1 MSKVLIYSGTTE
13 GRMLAQQLAQA
24 GIECDVHV
32 ATEYGQIVMP
42 QLDKV
47 NVHVGRLDA
56 NEMYEA
62 ARNGYAAVVD
72 ATHPFATE
80 VSANIRKSLETP
92 DVPYIRLSRKMDVV
106 TDMAQGNESGNTGNS
121 NVNSI
126 SGNSHVRYFADYES
140 CAAALET
147 TDGNILL
154 TTGSKEL
161 GIFCNDGKLC
171 ERLYVR
177 VLPGRDNIALC
188 EAAGIR
194 GKQIIAMQGP
204 FSVEMNIALINQFSI
219 KYLVTKAS
227 GEHSGFVEKLEASRN
242 TGIEAFVIGMQ
253 AEDNGLS
260 YAEVLKRILEICNV
274 KAEPDIAVNV
284 SLIGIGMSK
293 RTLTKEAEEAL
304 SAAGLVFGAGRML
317 DSASEYIG
325 RGAACYPYYMAKDI
339 IPVIKRYE
347 NDTVHMH
354 TAERAGSLNVAVLFS
369 GDTGF
374 YSGAAKLKEALEAD
388 GYTRVKIYPGISSV
402 SYLAAATGNSWQNA
416 KLLSIHGMS
425 DKRRAEAL
433 VKDAVR
439 YNERTFVLVSGS
451 DDVQRISTWVSDIKA
466 GCAKNPVTDSIRIIA
481 GYNLGYDDEKIT
493 ELAKSVNI
501 AGRNA
506 GQNAGQNGLYT
517 LLILNDRPERKRLAP
532 GLRDEEFMREV
543 KVPMTKKEVRVAAVS
558 SLELRNGAVVY
569 DIGSGT
575 GSIAIECAMLSPD
588 IKVYAFE
595 CNEQA
600 QRLLRQNIE
609 RFKAANV
616 YPVDGMAPEVLDT
629 EGLELPTNVFI
640 GGSRGQLEAIVEKVW
655 KLNNEAVIVIS
666 AVTLETLARITE
678 LAAKNTDDGY
688 NVRCEVVQMQVNQV
702 RQAGNYHMMQGT
714 NPVFLC
720 VLKRA

>member
-1 MSKVLIYSGTTE
+1 MVKVLIYSGTTE

-42 QLDKV
+42 QLDRV

-80 VSANIRKSLETP
+80 VSANIRKSLETL
-92 DVPYIRLSRKMDVV
+92 DVPYIRLARKMDIV
-106 TDMAQGNESGNTGNS
+106 TDTAQENEGGNTGNR
-121 NVNSI
+121 N
-126 SGNSHVRYFADYES
+126 SGNGHVRYFADYES
-140 CAAALET
+140 CAAALEA

-177 VLPGRDNIALC
+177 VLPGQDNIALC

-204 FSVEMNIALINQFSI
+204 FSTEMNTALINQFSI

-227 GEHSGFVEKLEASRN
+227 GEHSGFAEKLEAARN
-242 TGIEAFVIGMQ
+242 CGIEAFVIGMQ
-253 AEDNGLS
+253 AEDKGLS
-260 YAEVLKRILEICNV
+260 YDEVLKRILRICNAKIKSDETV
-274 KAEPDIAVNV
+274 RI
-284 SLIGIGMSK
+284 SLIGIGVSG
-293 RTLTKEAEEAL
+293 RTLTGEAQEAL
-304 SAAGLVFGAGRML
+304 NNAGLVFGAGRML
-317 DSASEYIG
+317 DSASAYIG

-347 NDTVHMH
+347 NDTAGML
-354 TAERAGSLNVAVLFS
+354 TAGGDMSGSLNAAVLFS

-374 YSGAAKLKEALEAD
+374 YSGAAKLKEALEAE
-388 GYTRVKIYPGISSV
+388 GYTRVTIYPGISSV
-402 SYLAAATGNSWQNA
+402 SYLAAATGNAWQNA

-439 YNERTFVLVSGS
+439 CNERTFVLVSGR
-451 DDVQRISTWVSDIKA
+451 DDVQRVSAWVSDIKA
-466 GCAKNPVTDSIRIIA
+466 GCSGDSVMGSIRIIA

-493 ELAKSVNI
+493 EPATSGDI
-501 AGRNA
+501 
-506 GQNAGQNGLYT
+506 AGQNGLYT
-517 LLILNDRPERKRLAP
+517 LLILNDRPERKRLVP
-532 GLRDEEFMREV
+532 GICDEEFRRDM
-543 KVPMTKKEVRVAAVS
+543 KVPMTKKEIRVAAIS
-558 SLELRNGAVVY
+558 SLEIRSGAVVY

-575 GSIAIECAMLSPD
+575 GSIAVECAMLSPD

-595 CNEQA
+595 CNEKA
-600 QRLLRQNIE
+600 QKLLRENME
-609 RFKAANV
+609 RFGTANV

-629 EGLELPTNVFI
+629 EGLEPPTNVFI
-640 GGSRGQLEAIVEKVW
+640 GGSKGQLEDIVEKVW
-655 KLNNEAVIVIS
+655 KLNPEAVIVIS
-666 AVTLETLARITE
+666 AVTLETLARITG
-678 LAAKNTDDGY
+678 LAEKSTDDEY

-702 RQAGNYHMMQGT
+702 RQAGSYHMMQGT

-720 VLKRA
+720 VLKRV

>member
-1 MSKVLIYSGTTE
+1 MAKVLIYSGTTE

-42 QLDKV
+42 QLDRV

-80 VSANIRKSLETP
+80 VSANIRKSLETL
-92 DVPYIRLSRKMDVV
+92 DVPYIRLARKMDIV
-106 TDMAQGNESGNTGNS
+106 TDTVQENEGGNTGNR
-121 NVNSI
+121 N
-126 SGNSHVRYFADYES
+126 SGNGHVRYFADYES
-140 CAAALET
+140 CAVALES

-177 VLPGRDNIALC
+177 VLPGQDNIALC

-204 FSVEMNIALINQFSI
+204 FSTEMNTALINQFSI

-227 GEHSGFVEKLEASRN
+227 GEHSGFAEKLEAARN
-242 TGIEAFVIGMQ
+242 CGIEAFVIGMQ
-253 AEDNGLS
+253 AEDKGLS
-260 YAEVLKRILEICNV
+260 YDEVLKRILRICNAKIKSDETV
-274 KAEPDIAVNV
+274 RI
-284 SLIGIGMSK
+284 SLIGIGVSG
-293 RTLTKEAEEAL
+293 RTLTGEAQEAL
-304 SAAGLVFGAGRML
+304 NNAGLVFGAGRML
-317 DSASEYIG
+317 DSASAYIG

-347 NDTVHMH
+347 NDTAGML
-354 TAERAGSLNVAVLFS
+354 TAGGDMSGSLNAAVLFS

-374 YSGAAKLKEALEAD
+374 YSGAAKLKEALEAE
-388 GYTRVKIYPGISSV
+388 GYTRVTIYPGISSV
-402 SYLAAATGNSWQNA
+402 SYLAAATGNAWQNA
-416 KLLSIHGMS
+416 KLLSIHGMI

-439 YNERTFVLVSGS
+439 CNERTFVLVSGR
-451 DDVQRISTWVSDIKA
+451 DDVQRVSAWVSDIKA
-466 GCAKNPVTDSIRIIA
+466 GCSGDSVMGSIRIIA

-493 ELAKSVNI
+493 EPATSGDI
-501 AGRNA
+501 
-506 GQNAGQNGLYT
+506 AGQNGLYT
-517 LLILNDRPERKRLAP
+517 LLILNDRPERKRLVP
-532 GLRDEEFMREV
+532 GICDEEFRRDM
-543 KVPMTKKEVRVAAVS
+543 KVPMTKKEIRVAAIS
-558 SLELRNGAVVY
+558 SLEIRSGAVVY

-575 GSIAIECAMLSPD
+575 GSIAVECAMLSPD

-595 CNEQA
+595 CNEKA
-600 QRLLRQNIE
+600 QKLLRENME
-609 RFKAANV
+609 RFGTANV

-629 EGLELPTNVFI
+629 EGLEPPTNVFI
-640 GGSRGQLEAIVEKVW
+640 GGSKGQLEDIVEKVW
-655 KLNNEAVIVIS
+655 KLNPEAVIVIS
-666 AVTLETLARITE
+666 AVTLETLARITG
-678 LAAKNTDDGY
+678 LAEKSTDDEY

-702 RQAGNYHMMQGT
+702 RQAGSYHMMQGT

-720 VLKRA
+720 VLKRV

>member
-1 MSKVLIYSGTTE
+1 MAKVLIYSGTTE

-42 QLDKV
+42 QLDRV

-80 VSANIRKSLETP
+80 VSANIRKSLETL
-92 DVPYIRLSRKMDVV
+92 DVPYIRLARKMNIV
-106 TDMAQGNESGNTGNS
+106 TDTTQENEGGNTGNR
-121 NVNSI
+121 N
-126 SGNSHVRYFADYES
+126 SGNGHVRYFADYES
-140 CAAALET
+140 CAAALES

-177 VLPGRDNIALC
+177 VLPGQDNIALC

-204 FSVEMNIALINQFSI
+204 FSTEMNTALINQFSI
-219 KYLVTKAS
+219 KYIVTKAS
-227 GEHSGFVEKLEASRN
+227 GEHSGFAEKLEAARN
-242 TGIEAFVIGMQ
+242 CGIEAFVIGMQ
-253 AEDNGLS
+253 AENKGLS
-260 YAEVLKRILEICNV
+260 YDEVLKRILRICNAKIKSDETV
-274 KAEPDIAVNV
+274 RI
-284 SLIGIGMSK
+284 SLIGIGVSG
-293 RTLTKEAEEAL
+293 RTLTGEAQEAL
-304 SAAGLVFGAGRML
+304 NNAGLVFGAGRML
-317 DSASEYIG
+317 DSASAYIG

-347 NDTVHMH
+347 NDTAGML
-354 TAERAGSLNVAVLFS
+354 TAGGDMSGSLNAAVLFS

-374 YSGAAKLKEALEAD
+374 YSGAAKLKEALEAE
-388 GYTRVKIYPGISSV
+388 GYTRVTIYPGISSV
-402 SYLAAATGNSWQNA
+402 SYLAAATGNAWQNA

-439 YNERTFVLVSGS
+439 CNERTFVLVSGR
-451 DDVQRISTWVSDIKA
+451 DDVQRVSAWVSDIKA
-466 GCAKNPVTDSIRIIA
+466 GCSGDSVMGSIRIIA

-493 ELAKSVNI
+493 EPATSGDI
-501 AGRNA
+501 
-506 GQNAGQNGLYT
+506 AGQNGLYT
-517 LLILNDRPERKRLAP
+517 LLILNDRPERKRLVP
-532 GLRDEEFMREV
+532 GICDEEFRRDM
-543 KVPMTKKEVRVAAVS
+543 KVPMTKKEIRVAAIS
-558 SLELRNGAVVY
+558 SLEIRSGAVVY

-575 GSIAIECAMLSPD
+575 GSIAVECAMLSPD

-595 CNEQA
+595 CNEKA
-600 QRLLRQNIE
+600 QKLLRENME
-609 RFKAANV
+609 RFGTANV

-629 EGLELPTNVFI
+629 EGLEPPTNVFI
-640 GGSRGQLEAIVEKVW
+640 GGSKGQLEDIVEKVW
-655 KLNNEAVIVIS
+655 KLNPEAVIVIS
-666 AVTLETLARITE
+666 AVTLETLARITG
-678 LAAKNTDDGY
+678 LAEKSTDDEY

-702 RQAGNYHMMQGT
+702 RQAGSYHMMQGT

-720 VLKRA
+720 VLKRV

>member
-1 MSKVLIYSGTTE
+1 MAKVLIYSGTTE

-24 GIECDVHV
+24 GIECDVRV

-42 QLDKV
+42 QLDRV

-80 VSANIRKSLETP
+80 VSANIRKSLETL
-92 DVPYIRLSRKMDVV
+92 DVPYIRLARKMDIV
-106 TDMAQGNESGNTGNS
+106 TDTAQENEGGNTGNR
-121 NVNSI
+121 N
-126 SGNSHVRYFADYES
+126 SGNGHVRYFADYEI
-140 CAAALET
+140 CAAALES

-177 VLPGRDNIALC
+177 VLPGQDNIALC
-188 EAAGIR
+188 EAAGIK

-204 FSVEMNIALINQFSI
+204 FSTEMNTALINQFSI
-219 KYLVTKAS
+219 KYIVTKAS
-227 GEHSGFVEKLEASRN
+227 GEHSGFAEKLEAARN
-242 TGIEAFVIGMQ
+242 CGIEAFVIGMQ
-253 AEDNGLS
+253 AEDKGLS
-260 YAEVLKRILEICNV
+260 YDEVLKRILRICNAKIKSDETV
-274 KAEPDIAVNV
+274 RI
-284 SLIGIGMSK
+284 SLIGIGVSG
-293 RTLTKEAEEAL
+293 RTLTGEAQEAL
-304 SAAGLVFGAGRML
+304 NNAGLVFGAGRML
-317 DSASEYIG
+317 DSASAYIG

-347 NDTVHMH
+347 NDTAGIL
-354 TAERAGSLNVAVLFS
+354 TAGGDMSGSLNAAVLFS

-374 YSGAAKLKEALEAD
+374 YSGAAKLKEALEAE
-388 GYTRVKIYPGISSV
+388 GYTRVTIYPGISSV
-402 SYLAAATGNSWQNA
+402 SYLAAATGNAWQNA

-439 YNERTFVLVSGS
+439 CNERTFVLVSGR
-451 DDVQRISTWVSDIKA
+451 DDVQRVSAWVSDIKA
-466 GCAKNPVTDSIRIIA
+466 GCSGDSVMGSIRIIA

-493 ELAKSVNI
+493 EPATSGDI
-501 AGRNA
+501 
-506 GQNAGQNGLYT
+506 AGQNGLYT
-517 LLILNDRPERKRLAP
+517 LLILNDRPERKRLVP
-532 GLRDEEFMREV
+532 GICDEEFRRDM
-543 KVPMTKKEVRVAAVS
+543 KVPMTKKEIRVAAIS
-558 SLELRNGAVVY
+558 SLEIRSGAVVY

-575 GSIAIECAMLSPD
+575 GSIAVECAMLSPD

-595 CNEQA
+595 CNEKA
-600 QRLLRQNIE
+600 QKILRENVGQ
-609 RFKAANV
+609 FGTANV

-629 EGLELPTNVFI
+629 EGLEPPTNVFI
-640 GGSRGQLEAIVEKVW
+640 GGSKGQLEAIVEKVW
-655 KLNNEAVIVIS
+655 KLNPEAVIVIS
-666 AVTLETLARITE
+666 AVTLETLARITG
-678 LAAKNTDDGY
+678 LAEKSTDDGH

-702 RQAGNYHMMQGT
+702 RQEGSYHMMQGT

-720 VLKRA
+720 VLKRV

>member
-1 MSKVLIYSGTTE
+1 MAKVLIYSGTTE

-42 QLDKV
+42 QLDRV
-47 NVHVGRLDA
+47 NVHVGRLDVS
-56 NEMYEA
+56 EMYEA

-80 VSANIRKSLETP
+80 VSANIRKSLETL
-92 DVPYIRLSRKMDVV
+92 DVPYIRLARKMDIV
-106 TDMAQGNESGNTGNS
+106 TDTAQENEGGNTGNR
-121 NVNSI
+121 N
-126 SGNSHVRYFADYES
+126 SGNGHVRYFADYES
-140 CAAALET
+140 CAAALES

-177 VLPGRDNIALC
+177 VLPGQDNIALC
-188 EAAGIR
+188 EAAEIR
-194 GKQIIAMQGP
+194 GKQVIAMQGP
-204 FSVEMNIALINQFSI
+204 FSTEMNTALINQFSI

-227 GEHSGFVEKLEASRN
+227 GEHSGFAEKLEAARN
-242 TGIEAFVIGMQ
+242 CGIEAFVIGMQ
-253 AEDNGLS
+253 AEDKGLS
-260 YAEVLKRILEICNV
+260 YDEVLKRILRICNAKIKSDETV
-274 KAEPDIAVNV
+274 RI
-284 SLIGIGMSK
+284 SLIGIGVSG
-293 RTLTKEAEEAL
+293 RTLTGEAQEAL
-304 SAAGLVFGAGRML
+304 NNAGLVFGAGRML
-317 DSASEYIG
+317 DSASAYIG

-347 NDTVHMH
+347 NDTAGML
-354 TAERAGSLNVAVLFS
+354 TAGGDMSGSLNAAVLFS

-374 YSGAAKLKEALEAD
+374 YSGAAKLKEALEAE
-388 GYTRVKIYPGISSV
+388 GYTRVTIYPGISSV
-402 SYLAAATGNSWQNA
+402 SYLAAATGNAWQNA

-439 YNERTFVLVSGS
+439 CNERTFVLVSGR
-451 DDVQRISTWVSDIKA
+451 DDVQRVSAWVSDIKA
-466 GCAKNPVTDSIRIIA
+466 GCSGDSVMGSIRIIA

-493 ELAKSVNI
+493 EPATSGDI
-501 AGRNA
+501 AE
-506 GQNAGQNGLYT
+506 QNGLYT
-517 LLILNDRPERKRLAP
+517 LLILNDRPERKRLVP
-532 GLRDEEFMREV
+532 GICDEEFRRDM
-543 KVPMTKKEVRVAAVS
+543 KVPMTKKEIRVAAIS
-558 SLELRNGAVVY
+558 SLEIRSGAVVY

-575 GSIAIECAMLSPD
+575 GSIAVECAMLSPD

-595 CNEQA
+595 CNEKA
-600 QRLLRQNIE
+600 QKLLRENIE
-609 RFKAANV
+609 RFGTANV

-629 EGLELPTNVFI
+629 EGLEPPTNVFI
-640 GGSRGQLEAIVEKVW
+640 GGSKGQLEAIVEKVW
-655 KLNNEAVIVIS
+655 KLNPEAVIVIS
-666 AVTLETLARITE
+666 AVTLETLARITG
-678 LAAKNTDDGY
+678 LAEKSTDDEY

-702 RQAGNYHMMQGT
+702 RQAGSYHMMQGT

-720 VLKRA
+720 VLKRV